1 MKELRVYDHSK
12 CRWEVWDGPVL
23 EDLDLEGIKEGYLH
37 IDGVLQLVGDC
48 IAGDCVSH
56 LYENVWGTFVKVY

>member
-23 EDLDLEGIKEGYLH
+23 EDLDLEGIREGYLYM
-37 IDGVLQLVGDC
+37 DGDLKLVGEN
-48 IAGDCVSH
+48 VTH
-56 LYENVWGTFVKVY
+56 LYNNVWGTFVMVY